1 MSTEVSTLS
10 FARLEVGQQLPP
22 IEVVVTQP
30 VIDRAALTHLDFNPV
45 HTAVDWCTRAQ
56 VFGTPKTVAHGMF
69 TMSQMASVI
78 ERTWGPLG
86 ASIRRMDAKFT
97 KPVKVGTTVRFEGS
111 VWELHPHSPGN
122 HSVVVSLKGTDD
134 EGTTVSVGTFRVAV
148 PD

>member
-1 MSTEVSTLS
+1 MNSTLS
-10 FARLEVGQQLPP
+10 FASIVVGQQLPP
-22 IEVVVTQP
+22 IEVEVTQQ

-45 HTAVDWCTRAQ
+45 HTAVEWCIRAQ

-78 ERTWGPLG
+78 ERSWGPHG
-86 ASIRRMDAKFT
+86 ATIRRMESKFT

-122 HSVVVSLKGTDD
+122 NTVVVSLKGTDD
-134 EGTTVSVGTFRVAV
+134 QGETVSVGTFRVAI